1 MSSIGAMSEE
11 TTVRTLNQTLDLCLR
26 VGELLLASG
35 AGAADVTAT
44 VQSLAR
50 SLGMRN
56 VDVDITFTSLSM
68 TRCLTWRSW
77 ISGASS
83 TEGW

>member
-1 MSSIGAMSEE
+1 MSASEE
-11 TTVRTLNQTLDLCLR
+11 SPVRTYTQAIDFCLR

-44 VQSLAR
+44 MQAVAR
-50 SLGMRN
+50 GLGMRN

-68 TRCLTWRSW
+68 SFQPV
-77 ISGASS
+77 AD
-83 TEGW
+83 